1 MKKFLLTLIIVIMGV
16 TFSSL
21 YAQSFTITGTVVDM
35 NDETM
40 PGVNII
46 EKNTANGVISD
57 LDGNFSLSVSSP
69 NSILVFSFIGYEDQ
83 EIRIGKRKTLNVK
96 MIETGVNL
104 EEVVVV
110 GYGTQKKASVVGAI
124 STADAKELQ
133 STGTTNLTQA
143 IGGRIAG
150 VITRSPGGRPGDDN
164 ASVYIRGI
172 ASYNSGT
179 SAPLVLVDG
188 VERDYSQI
196 DPEDI
201 ESFSVLK
208 DASATAV
215 YGVRGANGVIL
226 ITTKRG
232 DIGKPVVDLRASFTL
247 NTPINLPEK
256 LGSYDYARLKNEALM
271 NVGEI
276 PEYSTHDLDMY
287 RTGASP
293 YTHPDNDYIGD
304 LLKDF
309 STKQQYNL
317 VVRGGTPFVR
327 YYVSAN
333 YLDEQGI
340 YNTFNNNDYNSNVYF
355 KRYAL
360 RTNLDFNVT
369 KTTVFGVDI
378 SGRLDEKHDNDA
390 TTSLYESMVR
400 LPPNYEL
407 C

>member
-1 MKKFLLTLIIVIMGV
+1 
-16 TFSSL
+16 
-21 YAQSFTITGTVVDM
+21 
-35 NDETM
+35 
-40 PGVNII
+40 
-46 EKNTANGVISD
+46 
-57 LDGNFSLSVSSP
+57 
-69 NSILVFSFIGYEDQ
+69 
-83 EIRIGKRKTLNVK
+83 

-256 LGSYDYARLKNEALM
+256 LGSYDYARLKM
-271 NVGEI
+271 R
-276 PEYSTHDLDMY
+276 H
-287 RTGASP
+287 
-293 YTHPDNDYIGD
+293 
-304 LLKDF
+304 
-309 STKQQYNL
+309 
-317 VVRGGTPFVR
+317 
-327 YYVSAN
+327 
-333 YLDEQGI
+333 
-340 YNTFNNNDYNSNVYF
+340 
-355 KRYAL
+355 
-360 RTNLDFNVT
+360 
-369 KTTVFGVDI
+369 
-378 SGRLDEKHDNDA
+378 
-390 TTSLYESMVR
+390 
-400 LPPNYEL
+400 
-407 C
+407 

>member
-1 MKKFLLTLIIVIMGV
+1 MKKILLTLIVVIAGGI
-16 TFSSL
+16 FNSL
-21 YAQSFTITGTVVDM
+21 CAQSFTVTGTVVDM

-40 PGVNII
+40 PGVNIV
-46 EKNTANGVISD
+46 EQGVPTNGAISD
-57 LDGNFSLSVSSP
+57 VNGNFKITVASAK
-69 NSILVFSFIGYEDQ
+69 SILVFSFIGYENQ
-83 EIRIGKRKTLNVK
+83 ELVVGKQRKLDVK
-96 MIETGVNL
+96 MLESGVSL

-110 GYGTQKKASVVGAI
+110 GYGSQKKASVVGAI

-150 VITRSPGGRPGDDN
+150 VISRSPGGRPGDDD

-179 SAPLVLVDG
+179 SSPLVLVDG

-215 YGVRGANGVIL
+215 FGVRGANGVIL

-232 DIGKPVVDLRASFTL
+232 ETSKPVVDLRASFTM

-256 LGSYDYARLKNEALM
+256 LGAYDFARLKNEALM
-271 NVGEI
+271 NVGEV
-276 PEYSTHDLDMY
+276 PEYSPYDLEMY
-287 RTGASP
+287 RTGESP

-304 LLKDF
+304 LLKDVT
-309 STKQQYNL
+309 TKQQYNL
-317 VVRGGTPFVR
+317 TVRGGTPFVR

-333 YLDEQGI
+333 YVHEKGI
-340 YNTFNNNDYNSNVYF
+340 YETFNNDDGSSSNLVV
-355 KRYAL
+355 L
-360 RTNLDFNVT
+360 L
-369 KTTVFGVDI
+369 
-378 SGRLDEKHDNDA
+378 L
-390 TTSLYESMVR
+390 L
-400 LPPNYEL
+400 
-407 C
+407 